1 MGFDAVTKDEVL
13 LRRCEELTRE
23 FGERHAAKAKASKFV
38 DALLEAP
45 LGNNSARDRER
56 ERAAAELY
64 VRYGVLSDLFDGA
77 PIELEEFSFTLLLA
91 IMRAAIEYGK
101 LTAPDGRAAR
111 SARHDRAGVKFV
123 TLVQAV
129 MIYLEEHPELE
140 PKASAK
146 FANII
151 RPDILDAMELPRMR
165 SRPL

>member
-1 MGFDAVTKDEVL
+1 MPSMNHLRSAPSTKN
-13 LRRCEELTRE
+13 
-23 FGERHAAKAKASKFV
+23 AKI
-38 DALLEAP
+38 LM
-45 LGNNSARDRER
+45 
-56 ERAAAELY
+56 
-64 VRYGVLSDLFDGA
+64 DGL
-77 PIELEEFSFTLLLA
+77 ILA
-91 IMRAAIEYGK
+91 IMRATIEYGK